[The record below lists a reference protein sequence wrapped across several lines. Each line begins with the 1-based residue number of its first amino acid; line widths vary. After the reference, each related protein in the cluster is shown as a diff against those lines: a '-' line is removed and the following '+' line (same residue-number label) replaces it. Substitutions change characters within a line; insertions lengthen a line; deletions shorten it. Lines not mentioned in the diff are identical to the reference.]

1 MSRASLPEFCF
12 ETLSK
17 AVRLERVSGF
27 EDIEHVKLLSG
38 EDGGGIKIYRAEKIP
53 RVNLVDFRLGAGIP
67 VPHHE
72 NRPCV
77 CTEVFQ
83 ITPDLSCRLPIWG
96 INSVV
101 MKDGTYYF
109 DTDLSFGFDLVMN
122 YEFTMKYLEPFS
134 EVYKKFSTH
143 PDLRIVPMAET
154 TTWVRTYIS
163 PVFFTAVA
171 TTDKLQAV
179 FDLAEEFIM
188 LWLRMYRDAE
198 RGDDA
203 LKQQQQ
209 ARIRAQYAG
218 MKNTDR
224 MGKLLL
230 GAFGQET
237 FAKFFKAMSA

>member
-1 MSRASLPEFCF
+1 MNKTSLPQFCY

-17 AVRLERVSGF
+17 ALRLERVAGF

-38 EDGGGIKIYRAEKIP
+38 EDGGGIQIYRAEKIS
-53 RVNLVDFRLGAGIP
+53 RINLVDFRLGAGVP

-83 ITPDLSCRLPIWG
+83 IAPDLSYRLPIWG

-101 MKDGTYYF
+101 MQDGTYYF

-122 YEFTMKYLEPFS
+122 YQFTMKYLDSFS

-143 PDLRIVPMAET
+143 PDLRIVPLSET

-163 PVFFTAVA
+163 PVFITAVA
-171 TTDKLQAV
+171 SADKLQAV
-179 FDLAEEFIM
+179 YNLAEEYIM

-198 RGDDA
+198 RGDEA
-203 LKQQQQ
+203 FKKQQQ
-209 ARIRAQYAG
+209 ARIHAQYAG

-224 MGKLLL
+224 MGKVLL
-230 GAFGQET
+230 GAFGQEV